1 MVRLRYHYF
10 ANLNEIIDLG
20 NYNQWLV
27 TFQKDTLHTSRWK
40 NTYVIF
46 HGRKPYYLWCSLTP
60 PPKIK
65 PESHQ
70 SSRYNL
76 ITNLE
81 KIQGTELP
89 ANSARGHN
97 RNIQTVGTVWENIL
111 FYATKMYKENGG
123 IIYMLGDD

>member
-1 MVRLRYHYF
+1 MGE
-10 ANLNEIIDLG
+10 N
-20 NYNQWLV
+20 
-27 TFQKDTLHTSRWK
+27 HT
-40 NTYVIF
+40 TYDVVL
-46 HGRKPYYLWCSLTP
+46 PP